1 MRQYQCDP
9 AKQRKQYKNTTF
21 TTHEMARTSSD
32 DSRMFQLAG
41 GLSLMQ
47 LAITM
52 AIVSYYN
59 DPHFSMYTTQ
69 LLNTTTKQMEVEVE
83 DFSASV
89 LYLGASAFTTLFA
102 MASRNRTNLSFE
114 THYTVEALE
123 EVPMW
128 DLTFWL
134 AQMLQHACLVAFMCS
149 PLDWYFLV
157 LTVFGISFLLLFITR
172 LPLVSGGRS
181 RENILLLLFGMLYF
195 TLYTAVR
202 VHGHVVFFVTMLF
215 LDALLLVGHTF
226 DADPNM
232 QVIGNCRL
240 CYCASMSV
248 LLMAS
253 YVSV

>member
-1 MRQYQCDP
+1 M
-9 AKQRKQYKNTTF
+9 
-21 TTHEMARTSSD
+21 
-32 DSRMFQLAG
+32 AG

-52 AIVSYYN
+52 AIVSYYH
-59 DPHFSMYTTQ
+59 DPQFSMYTTQ

-89 LYLGASAFTTLFA
+89 LYLSASAFTTLFA
-102 MASRNRTNLSFE
+102 MASRNRVNLSSD
-114 THYTVEALE
+114 THYTIEALQ

-128 DLTFWL
+128 DLAFWT
-134 AQMLQHACLVAFMCS
+134 AQMLQHACLVTFMCS

-157 LTVFGISFLLLFITR
+157 LVVSGITLLLLLITR

-181 RENILLLLFGMLYF
+181 RENILMLLFGMLYF

-202 VHGHVVFFVTMLF
+202 VHGHIIFFFSMLF
-215 LDALLLVGHTF
+215 LDALMLVGHTF
-226 DADPNM
+226 DTEPDM
-232 QVIGNCRL
+232 QTVGNCRL
-240 CYCASMSV
+240 CYCASMSMV
-248 LLMAS
+248 LVAS

>member
-1 MRQYQCDP
+1 
-9 AKQRKQYKNTTF
+9 
-21 TTHEMARTSSD
+21 
-32 DSRMFQLAG
+32 MFQAAS
-41 GLSLMQ
+41 GLSLVQ

-52 AIVSYYN
+52 ALVSYYR
-59 DPHFSMYTTQ
+59 DPQFSMYTTQ

-89 LYLGASAFTTLFA
+89 LYLGASVFTTLFA
-102 MASRNRTNLSFE
+102 MASRSRVNLGSD
-114 THYTVEALE
+114 THYSVEAMQ

-128 DLTFWL
+128 DLTFWT
-134 AQMLQHACLVAFMCS
+134 AQLLQHACLVVFMCS

-157 LTVFGISFLLLFITR
+157 LVVSGISLLLLVITR

-181 RENILLLLFGMLYF
+181 RENILMLLFGMLYF

-202 VHGHVVFFVTMLF
+202 VHGGHVVIFFVSMLF

-232 QVIGNCRL
+232 HVVSNCRL
-240 CYCASMSV
+240 CYSASMSV
-248 LLMAS
+248 VLMAS